1 MDKEQKAKEYAD
13 SIPQFDD
20 RRRYCYEDFIAG
32 WDEALKSQWVKVE
45 DRLPKEKE
53 DKLKKKAIEA
63 HRQSCPQWNCCKH
76 RVGKPTCTKECGYM
90 EKFILLLN
98 N

>member
-1 MDKEQKAKEYAD
+1 MQ
-13 SIPQFDD
+13 
-20 RRRYCYEDFIAG
+20 
-32 WDEALKSQWVKVE
+32 
-45 DRLPKEKE
+45 KE

-76 RVGKPTCTKECGYM
+76 RVGKPTCTKECEYI
-90 EKFILLLN
+90 EKFIFLLN